1 MHETFKRVNLTHIN
15 EVVISNPHDA
25 IEIDVAVPVD
35 DVILR
40 ERIFYAFNA
49 DSPEWLRA
57 ATKQFLEALVRLA
70 QERPDITEDKCSTCT
85 GVCCTKPWAI
95 RVTEE
100 DVERLRDHYTIEDIE
115 EIVVSYSEE
124 AWTGYVGEMAR
135 GEDGACVFFKN
146 GGCSQHE
153 IRPSVCREYSAHKCD
168 LYEYDDKKYH
178 LKIAGQDPFQ
188 PTRE

>member
-1 MHETFKRVNLTHIN
+1 MEIFKRVNLTHIN
-15 EVVISNPHDA
+15 EIVLSNPHDA
-25 IEIDVAVPVD
+25 IEVDVAVPVND
-35 DVILR
+35 SGIILR
-40 ERIFYAFNA
+40 ERIIYKYSA

-57 ATKQFLEALVRLA
+57 ATKQFLDAVARFA
-70 QERPDITEDKCSTCT
+70 RERPDITEDKCSTCT

-95 RVTEE
+95 RVTQ
-100 DVERLRDHYTIEDIE
+100 EDIE
-115 EIVVSYSEE
+115 RIAEARDDIDEVIVSYSEE

-178 LKIAGQDPFQ
+178 LKIAGQDPYQ
-188 PTRE
+188 LTRV